1 MLRALSPP
9 ALTSRALAG
18 AAALVASIALGALAA
33 APLAAQNPADSD
45 GGPQLERQAVAIL
58 QGQDSLPLLDTG
70 RVALVTSALRAIR
83 ERFPVVADVRPQPDA
98 TTLVLYPPD
107 SAPRLY
113 VQRSG
118 AIPPAGMDSLVWRDT
133 IDSVGIAGI
142 DSLNRALGADTIV
155 LSSTGVTALELRFA
169 RPVDVAA
176 AAREYERL
184 PAVGRAERAARADD
198 GSWIALVPKGRRLH
212 FVFARGAGA
221 CTPACTA
228 WDYYYLTYDTLTHSA
243 SMESVAPHDAERRDA
258 IAYWDIPGDYATN
271 AFPKVDALYDA
282 LHDHRWWWR
291 QHAVN
296 VLGMLLGSRIGPWR
310 DGPPEGARGY
320 EALASAVRDDRRRA
334 IGALIDRLDDED
346 ADVARLA
353 LAYLRDLTGEDL
365 PGGARGAKAWRGWLR
380 RSSQ

>member
-1 MLRALSPP
+1 MKRALSPP
-9 ALTSRALAG
+9 ALASRALAA
-18 AAALVASIALGALAA
+18 AAALVASIALIALAT
-33 APLAAQNPADSD
+33 APLAAQSPADSD
-45 GGPQLERQAVAIL
+45 GNPQLERQAVAIL
-58 QGQDSLPLLDTG
+58 QGQDSVPLLDTG
-70 RVALVTSALRAIR
+70 RVALVTRALRAIR
-83 ERFPVVADVRPQPDA
+83 ERFPVVADVHPQANA

-113 VQRSG
+113 AQRSG

-133 IDSVGIAGI
+133 IDSVGIGGI
-142 DSLNRALGADTIV
+142 DSLNRELGADTIV
-155 LSSTGVTALELRFA
+155 LSSTGVAALELHFG

-176 AAREYERL
+176 AAREYEDL

-198 GSWIALVPKGRRLH
+198 GSWITIVPKGRRLH

-228 WDYYYLTYDTLTHSA
+228 WDYYYITYDTLAHTA
-243 SMESVAPHDAERRDA
+243 SMESVAPHEAERTDP
-258 IAYWDIPGDYATN
+258 IAYWDVPGDYATN
-271 AFPKVDALYDA
+271 AFSKADALYDA

-310 DGPPEGARGY
+310 DEPPGGTSGY
-320 EALASAVRDDRRRA
+320 ETLGSAVRDDHRRA
-334 IGALIDRLDDED
+334 IGALIDRLDDAD

-353 LAYLRDLTGEDL
+353 LAYLRDLSGEDL
-365 PGGARGAKAWRGWLR
+365 PGGARGARAWREWLR
-380 RSSQ
+380 RSSR